1 MKVILKAD
9 VKGTGKAGQ
18 LCEVSDGYGRNFL
31 LPRGLATEANAQAM
45 NELKN
50 REESNAF
57 KKKQEKEAA
66 LAAAAKLDGATLRL
80 TARAGSG
87 GRLFG
92 AVTSKEIADALAA
105 QHGIDINKSKI
116 VQDEPI
122 KSFGGYELKVKLGY
136 EVTGTLKVVVA
147 EA

>member
-1 MKVILKAD
+1 MKVILKTD
-9 VKGTGKAGQ
+9 EKGTGKAGE

-57 KKKQEKEAA
+57 KKKQERETAEAA
-66 LAAAAKLDGATLRL
+66 KAKLDGVTLHL
-80 TARAGSG
+80 TAKAGNG

-92 AVTSKEIADALAA
+92 AVTAKEIAAEIRSSLGLDV
-105 QHGIDINKSKI
+105 DKRKI
-116 VQDEPI
+116 QLDGAI
-122 KSFGGYELKVKLGY
+122 KNFGTYEAEVKLLSGVIAKIKVS
-136 EVTGTLKVVVA
+136 VT
-147 EA
+147 EQ